1 MKIKLLNNPTATP
14 TKQETPPGV
23 SISID
28 KYNHDLSEKIDKF
41 TQIYQ
46 NPKDIDVGST
56 THKIVKET
64 NIYRLLHYGAI
75 FKSPIRTPILVVYAL
90 INKSYILDL
99 QGDKSW
105 IKNLLSQGFDVYLI
119 DWKPP
124 TLNDKYINFDDYV
137 NYFIDDCVNF
147 ILNERSLDKITLHG
161 YCMGATMSVMYT
173 TLHQRNIK
181 NLITLAPV
189 IDTSKDFTVIG
200 NFGRTMNVDKII
212 DSVGNMPP
220 QLLRSCF
227 SALKPFK
234 QGMNKYFTLL
244 EHVDDK
250 KFVQN
255 FLRIEKWLYDIP
267 PITGEVFKQWIKDI
281 YQDNLLAKNK
291 LKLGSKLI
299 DLSKIHVPLL
309 NIVAEEDHLVSPEG
323 SAALNNLVSSTDN
336 RLMKFPTGHV
346 GLIASSYSQLN
357 VLPRI
362 GKWLFS
368 RSDKSL

>member
-46 NPKDIDVGST
+46 NKDIDVGIT

-64 NIYRLLHYGAI
+64 NIYRLLHYETI
-75 FKSPIRTPILVVYAL
+75 FKSPIRTPLLVVYAL

-105 IKNLLSQGFDVYLI
+105 IKNLLFQGFDVYLI

-147 ILNERSLDKITLHG
+147 ILNQRSVDKITLHG

-189 IDTSKDFTVIG
+189 IDTSKDVTVIG

-234 QGMNKYFTLL
+234 QGMNKYYTLL

-309 NIVAEEDHLVSPEG
+309 NIVAEEDHLVSPEC
-323 SAALNNLVSSTDN
+323 SAALNNLVSSIDN

-357 VLPRI
+357 VLPRV